1 MNKEI
6 LEFINGIKNNAAI
19 GLSVYTESG
28 QAVVADN
35 VNSPIVLPLFDS
47 VFVDKEKAKTFFRFK
62 FNGASFVAVLEG
74 AGELEKSYAFLIGE
88 LAKKSGK
95 EELSKE
101 KFISLLVTGDA
112 DASFIKKNAKRFG
125 LKDKPLFATII
136 KIESGERNYLTDF
149 LTSYAEAGDFYY
161 EVDESKMLFVKVC
174 DQTIADYSSCAEYA
188 ELLCRSVFEE
198 TAVRVKI
205 GVGGIVD
212 GLEKLNVSYSQ
223 ALSTVDMM
231 EVLQNS
237 GDVHTYKEYVLIKIL
252 GDLPKTKINSYLSLL
267 QDANTKEIF
276 EDQEII
282 DTAEFFLDNN
292 LNASETSRK
301 MFLHRN
307 TLTYRLDKIEKATGL
322 NIRKFADAVTFRLIT
337 ILSRLTR

>member
-1 MNKEI
+1 MNKEV
-6 LEFINGIKNNAAI
+6 LQFINGIKLNTGI
-19 GLSVYTESG
+19 SISVYTENG
-28 QAVVADN
+28 QPIFDDGKNKPINIPVFDN
-35 VNSPIVLPLFDS
+35 VFTDTLS
-47 VFVDKEKAKTFFRFK
+47 AKTFFHFK
-62 FNGASFVAVLEG
+62 FNNVKYVALLDG

-88 LAKKSGK
+88 LAKKSSKDELTK
-95 EELSKE
+95 EN
-101 KFISLLVTGDA
+101 FINLLISGEV
-112 DASFIKKNAKRFG
+112 DASLIRKNAKRFG
-125 LKDKPLFATII
+125 LKDKPLFANII
-136 KIESGERNYLTDF
+136 KIESGEKSYLIDF
-149 LTSYAEAGDFYY
+149 LTSYSETGDFFS
-161 EVDESKMLFVKVC
+161 EVDDTRILFVKTC
-174 DQTIADYSSCAEYA
+174 DKTIADYSSCTEYA
-188 ELLCRSVFEE
+188 ELLSRSLFEE

-223 ALSTVDMM
+223 ALSTIDMM
-231 EVLQNS
+231 DVLGAD

-252 GDLPKTKINSYLSLL
+252 GDLPKNKINSYLALL
-267 QDANTKEIF
+267 QDAGTKEIF
-276 EDQEII
+276 EDEELTE
-282 DTAEFFLDNN
+282 TAECFLQNN